1 MTISI
6 FLLLLTIFA
15 VCTSLLTE
23 AIKNFCNEQGKDY
36 ASNIVVL
43 VAAAIIGGLGT
54 VVYYIAASIAWTPMN
69 IICIPLMIIANWV
82 GSMVGYDKVKQ
93 AIEQLKL
100 LATKKNK

>member
-1 MTISI
+1 MTVTI
-6 FLLLLTIFA
+6 FLLLLTVFA

-23 AIKNFCNEQGKDY
+23 AMKNFYKEQGTEY

-43 VAAAIIGGLGT
+43 VASAIVGGLGT
-54 VVYYIAASIAWTPMN
+54 IIYYIAIGIAWTPIN

-100 LATKKNK
+100 LTTKKNK

>member
-23 AIKNFCNEQGKDY
+23 AMKNFCNEQGKDY

-43 VAAAIIGGLGT
+43 VAAALVGGLGT
-54 VVYYIAASIAWTPMN
+54 VIYYIAASIAWTPIN
-69 IICIPLMIIANWV
+69 IICIPLMIIANWM

-93 AIEQLKL
+93 AIEQLAL
-100 LATKKNK
+100 LTTKKK

>member
-23 AIKNFCNEQGKDY
+23 AIKNFCNEQSKNY

-43 VAAAIIGGLGT
+43 VAAALVGGLGT
-54 VVYYIAASIAWTPMN
+54 VVYYIAVGIAWTPMN
-69 IICIPLMIIANWV
+69 IICIPLMIIANWM

-93 AIEQLKL
+93 AIEQLAL
-100 LATKKNK
+100 LTTKKK

>member
-1 MTISI
+1 MTIAV
-6 FLLLLTIFA
+6 FLLLLTIFS

-23 AIKNFCNEQGKDY
+23 AIKNFYNEQGKNY

-43 VAAAIIGGLGT
+43 VAAALIGGLGT
-54 VVYYIAASIAWTPMN
+54 VVYYIAAGIAWTPMN
-69 IICIPLMIIANWV
+69 IICILLMIIANWV

-100 LATKKNK
+100 LAKKKNK